1 MDGIKPVLAA
11 DDNPDDLRL
20 LQFAWRTANVSA
32 PLEVV
37 QGGEEIIAYL
47 RGADRFADRK
57 LHPLPQLLLL
67 DLKMPR
73 KDGFEVLQWIRSQP
87 GLRRLPVVVLTA
99 SLHKEDVQ
107 RAFDVGASAFLVKP
121 VELQQ
126 LVQMVKAIDGFWMT
140 HSQLPNL
147 QPRS

>member
-20 LQFAWRTANVSA
+20 LQFAWRSANASA

-47 RGADRFADRK
+47 SGSDRFADRR
-57 LHPLPQLLLL
+57 LYPLPQLLLL

-73 KDGFEVLQWIRSQP
+73 KDGFEVLQWIRGRP
-87 GLRRLPVVVLTA
+87 GLKRLPVVVLTA

-126 LVQMVKAIDGFWMT
+126 LVQMVKAIDGFWIA
-140 HSQLPNL
+140 HSQTPNL
-147 QPRS
+147 LARQ